1 MKLKVIEGHIH
12 PLLYIHSVMRSREEI
27 LMKFYGYSI
36 IVDIG
41 EKHESS
47 GFSRGGCTLKF
58 YIFTS
63 FKAEHLKNYL
73 RQKIDQQTQYFRKIK
88 NN

>member
-1 MKLKVIEGHIH
+1 
-12 PLLYIHSVMRSREEI
+12 
-27 LMKFYGYSI
+27 MKFYGYSI

-47 GFSRGGCTLKF
+47 GFSRGGCTLEF

-63 FKAEHLKNYL
+63 FKAEHLKKLFETKDWSANTIFS
-73 RQKIDQQTQYFRKIK
+73 QNKK
-88 NN
+88 

>member
-47 GFSRGGCTLKF
+47 GLVEGGELLNFTFLRRLKLN
-58 YIFTS
+58 T
-63 FKAEHLKNYL
+63 
-73 RQKIDQQTQYFRKIK
+73 
-88 NN
+88 